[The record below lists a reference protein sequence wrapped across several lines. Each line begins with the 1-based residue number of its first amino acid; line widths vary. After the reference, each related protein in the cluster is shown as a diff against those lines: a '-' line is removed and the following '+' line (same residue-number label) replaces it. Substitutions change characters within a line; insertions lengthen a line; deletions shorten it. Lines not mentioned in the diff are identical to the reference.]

1 MKLYDQLVT
10 ETSAEKKQ
18 LYSTPIIQSALA
30 GTVSQQNYLAF
41 LTQAYHHVK
50 HTVPLIMACGS
61 RLTSDQEW
69 LRVAMAKYIEEELGH
84 QEWILND
91 INAAGGDAT
100 RVRNGKPHMATELM
114 VSYAYDII
122 TRKNPVGFLG
132 MIYVLESTS
141 TELATGAADILR
153 TSLGLPDDA
162 FSYLYSHGSIDIE
175 HIAFFEG
182 ITNKLTQQADRLAL
196 VNAARVFY
204 YLYGQ
209 VFLSLHSNYPV
220 QRAA

>member
-1 MKLYDQLVT
+1 
-10 ETSAEKKQ
+10 
-18 LYSTPIIQSALA
+18 
-30 GTVSQQNYLAF
+30 
-41 LTQAYHHVK
+41 
-50 HTVPLIMACGS
+50 
-61 RLTSDQEW
+61 
-69 LRVAMAKYIEEELGH
+69 
-84 QEWILND
+84 
-91 INAAGGDAT
+91 
-100 RVRNGKPHMATELM
+100 
-114 VSYAYDII
+114 YDII

-153 TSLGLPDDA
+153 TSLGLPDAA